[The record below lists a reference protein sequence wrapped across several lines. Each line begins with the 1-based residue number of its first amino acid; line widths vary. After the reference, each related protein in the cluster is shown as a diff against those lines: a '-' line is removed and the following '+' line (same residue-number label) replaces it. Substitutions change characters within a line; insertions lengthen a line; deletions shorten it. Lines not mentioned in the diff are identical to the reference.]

1 MKFAMQFRAE
11 NDDGV
16 LLYSQGPK
24 GIRDYFMVALENR
37 KIVVRYV
44 DDKVSIDVHLKVITP
59 LIQPIIA
66 HKSLQFCKA
75 AFLLRLCCLISW
87 VLCMTSGYP
96 GP

>member
-11 NDDGV
+11 SDNGV

-44 DDKVSIDVHLKVITP
+44 DDKLSTFVYSKMITP
-59 LIQPIIA
+59 
-66 HKSLQFCKA
+66 
-75 AFLLRLCCLISW
+75 
-87 VLCMTSGYP
+87 
-96 GP
+96 

>member
-11 NDDGV
+11 NENGV

-44 DDKVSIDVHLKVITP
+44 DDK
-59 LIQPIIA
+59 
-66 HKSLQFCKA
+66 
-75 AFLLRLCCLISW
+75 
-87 VLCMTSGYP
+87 
-96 GP
+96 